1 MDSLLVT
8 TARTI
13 NYKGGRRFRIGTGY
27 NFPIVKNRLTVDVD
41 YDYTLSRQFALVN
54 SEENS
59 TRSIGHGGG
68 IELQINPSEFLTAS
82 LSARIDWEDIAY
94 SVQSSQDQ
102 QLLNQTYGLD
112 LSARLFWS
120 IYLHTNFSYERWRN
134 DRFGVDRDLPLLHA
148 SLSRVL
154 TPSARWELRL
164 SVYDVFDR
172 NLGISQSASGNLV
185 SESRTQILTRYAML
199 SLTYNL
205 RGISTDLKGD
215 SYF

>member
-1 MDSLLVT
+1 M
-8 TARTI
+8 
-13 NYKGGRRFRIGTGY
+13 
-27 NFPIVKNRLTVDVD
+27 
-41 YDYTLSRQFALVN
+41 
-54 SEENS
+54 
-59 TRSIGHGGG
+59 
-68 IELQINPSEFLTAS
+68 
-82 LSARIDWEDIAY
+82 
-94 SVQSSQDQ
+94 QSSQDQ